1 MGDERLREPEPEGSD
16 HVIHFEEGEREDGR
30 VVGNLKNIK
39 YVQQHS
45 KENIFFN
52 FCAFSFMNRKLR
64 FFSL

>member
-39 YVQQHS
+39 ICHRMFN
-45 KENIFFN
+45 NIQKKRYFLTFV
-52 FCAFSFMNRKLR
+52 R
-64 FFSL
+64 FHL